1 MKKKLVVVILVIICI
16 AGIVFAG
23 FYRRKHKDVMQEE
36 TSSQENSE
44 SVEAEEQKRQQQIQ
58 KDVASAEQKHI
69 FTMEDGKQ
77 SFGGFGFEVKKLKL
91 YDSPADFEASEDYR
105 KDYSDPDIK
114 LEDESMI
121 VYAEIEVTNESDSK
135 QAYYPNELIAAPVNA
150 DGYSYDPDLGFE
162 DGNPDPIK
170 GSFSEVFYANP
181 AEHPVDAK
189 NPTAPKLQLGESALV
204 KVGIQCVS
212 YGEDGS
218 VKPSELFDP
227 CTWYLGIPGAD
238 ITMGAAFNV
247 NKDTKHIFISIDS

>member
-16 AGIVFAG
+16 AGMVFDG

-91 YDSPADFEASEDYR
+91 YDSPADFEAGEDYR

-162 DGNPDPIK
+162 DGDPDPI
-170 GSFSEVFYANP
+170 
-181 AEHPVDAK
+181 
-189 NPTAPKLQLGESALV
+189 
-204 KVGIQCVS
+204 
-212 YGEDGS
+212 
-218 VKPSELFDP
+218 
-227 CTWYLGIPGAD
+227 
-238 ITMGAAFNV
+238 
-247 NKDTKHIFISIDS
+247 